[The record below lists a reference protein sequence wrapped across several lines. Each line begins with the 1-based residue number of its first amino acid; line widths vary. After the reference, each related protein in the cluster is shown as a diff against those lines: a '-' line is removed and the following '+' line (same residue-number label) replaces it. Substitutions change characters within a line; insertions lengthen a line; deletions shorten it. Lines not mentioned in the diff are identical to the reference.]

1 MYEAAFSANYMW
13 ILILIWIQQPL
24 EFFIDYYNLL
34 YASHNMLAISMQS
47 IYLSIYLSVYLTNLY
62 I

>member
-1 MYEAAFSANYMW
+1 MYEAVFSANYMW

-24 EFFIDYYNLL
+24 EFSIDYYNLL

-47 IYLSIYLSVYLTNLY
+47 IYLSICLS

>member
-24 EFFIDYYNLL
+24 EFSIDYYNLL

-47 IYLSIYLSVYLTNLY
+47 IYLSIYLSICLS

>member
-24 EFFIDYYNLL
+24 EFSIDYYNLL

-47 IYLSIYLSVYLTNLY
+47 IYLSIYLSVCLSN
-62 I
+62 